1 MTTAATQPKPGKT
14 NTLTIR
20 RLSDENIAA
29 LKRAAAENNRSM
41 EAQARSVL
49 EDYLAQYTS
58 HRILSNADLV
68 QEMWQLL
75 DGEGLG
81 PDEDLVPPRDTT
93 MRPVDL
99 G

>member
-1 MTTAATQPKPGKT
+1 MTTKT
-14 NTLTIR
+14 TGNGNTITIR
-20 RLSDENIAA
+20 KMSDENIAA

-58 HRILSNADLV
+58 HRILTSADLV
-68 QEMWQLL
+68 AEMQRLL